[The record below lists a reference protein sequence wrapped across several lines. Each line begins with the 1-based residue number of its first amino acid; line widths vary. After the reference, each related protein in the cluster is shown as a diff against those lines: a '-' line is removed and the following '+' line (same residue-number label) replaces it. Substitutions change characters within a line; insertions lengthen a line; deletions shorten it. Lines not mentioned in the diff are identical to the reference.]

1 MPDHNGATLRAG
13 DAVFWG
19 RGRDYRAPATV
30 LRVLGPNRYLIQ
42 FAPHDPT
49 TASREDM
56 LASLEEL
63 LREETDPETVD
74 REMRFLRDQ
83 DPQQP
88 LEVNGDQ
95 LEYAATSNE

>member
-1 MPDHNGATLRAG
+1 MPDHNGAPLKPG

-19 RGRDYRAPATV
+19 HGPDYRAPATV
-30 LRVLGPNRYLIQ
+30 LRVLGPDRYLIQ

-49 TASREDM
+49 TDSREDM

-63 LREETDPETVD
+63 LRENTDRETVD

-83 DPQQP
+83 DPQEP
-88 LEVNGDQ
+88 LEVNSDH
-95 LEYAATSNE
+95 LEYAGVSDE